1 MECPQQACGRIFNCN
16 TRFVDETPNATQ
28 SIEYRLNAKSVALH
42 LLQGPILSTDRVVS
56 PRTICVRAHDARLSE
71 IRGGRMG
78 SPIVK
83 RSVGIAGHKT
93 SISLEDNFWAGLKF
107 VAGEKKLTLS
117 ELVAAIDEQREHDN
131 LSSAI
136 RQFLFD
142 Y

>member
-1 MECPQQACGRIFNCN
+1 
-16 TRFVDETPNATQ
+16 
-28 SIEYRLNAKSVALH
+28 
-42 LLQGPILSTDRVVS
+42 
-56 PRTICVRAHDARLSE
+56 
-71 IRGGRMG
+71 MG

-142 Y
+142 YYVSLVHGHEHPGEQVETLPPDTLPAGKPSRSS